1 MKSRQC
7 AVGTPY
13 KTAGVAEQG
22 RKLYFSEKVWVRV
35 KKKYL
40 KVQHFLI
47 HLKIETDFPNI
58 LFNSEE
64 RRIIGF
70 DVPAWSR
77 LFSYKG
83 ASRIALFL
91 LHRSSPPKITIFV
104 FIIFI
109 RDHD

>member
-1 MKSRQC
+1 MCRGNALQDRRGGGSRGENYTS
-7 AVGTPY
+7 VKRFEWG
-13 KTAGVAEQG
+13 
-22 RKLYFSEKVWVRV
+22 L